1 MPYKNSDLFKIPS
14 DDTIIWRYMSYDK
27 FKDLIE
33 KEALFFYSVINY
45 RKGDPLEGA
54 MTDYTHRTIGDTYF
68 LIDGVQAT
76 PEQRKKAVEFVEK
89 FLVVNCWGI
98 DNREVRKKWDIYAH
112 DPHGIAIKTTVGQLK
127 KSFSKTKDDVYIGRI
142 RYIDHW
148 IDSRQYSDP
157 FSYTM
162 LKDKVKFE
170 WEHELRLLVVDDDY
184 KDTSDH
190 NFGTYNKFIAS
201 DIDKVGH
208 TEFKYINCILEHL
221 IGEIYISP
229 WGNECFLNK
238 VNDFLEQHHL
248 SKPVHRSF
256 YTGHM

>member
-98 DNREVRKKWDIYAH
+98 DNREIRKKWDIYA
-112 DPHGIAIKTTVGQLK
+112 
-127 KSFSKTKDDVYIGRI
+127 
-142 RYIDHW
+142 
-148 IDSRQYSDP
+148 
-157 FSYTM
+157 
-162 LKDKVKFE
+162 
-170 WEHELRLLVVDDDY
+170 
-184 KDTSDH
+184 
-190 NFGTYNKFIAS
+190 
-201 DIDKVGH
+201 
-208 TEFKYINCILEHL
+208 
-221 IGEIYISP
+221 
-229 WGNECFLNK
+229 
-238 VNDFLEQHHL
+238 
-248 SKPVHRSF
+248 
-256 YTGHM
+256 